1 MKIGFENKT
10 LSCYKEIYHQ
20 TKYIQE
26 TCENVV
32 PDTNDDIGKIA
43 SVQSCVH
50 LKSKDLTGRGVLIS
64 GEAVAAVIYVTENER
79 NVSFVKLSKQF
90 SVEYEI
96 SEIEADILPQIKLDV
111 QNTEAR
117 IINPRKI
124 SVTFE
129 ICGDLSCYKS
139 ADVSIQT
146 VIDKSVDSK
155 IHAKYETVPMTGVNA
170 VCEKTF
176 TLSEQL
182 IFPGGKPVPAQIA
195 MVKSSFDLN
204 ESQNVG
210 SKLIIKGNM
219 NLCVCYLSDE
229 VNYPV
234 KAEFSTPFSQ
244 IIDVGVDEVDSYS
257 TIVEISAVYYDIINT
272 ISGEKALDIEIHA
285 VLQICSREN
294 REIKYIS
301 DVYSNLMPAVCTTEN
316 QKLTNSCQVQQIKL
330 IADER
335 ISVVEDCSDVLSVF
349 TGISQLN
356 IQPEKI
362 SASVNLD
369 IVYRTRNGNLSA
381 VRRIISVS
389 GECSRQ
395 PERMIS
401 AVLADVYLR
410 PDGAYIDAHAAI
422 DVKYLTTN
430 QIEISRVAGVELDEE
445 NIFDFSS
452 FPAVCLVRAEEETLW
467 SIAKKYHSS
476 VEKICASNQTE
487 DGIKGKL
494 LLIPRS
500 I

>member
-257 TIVEISAVYYDIINT
+257 TIVEISAVY
-272 ISGEKALDIEIHA
+272 
-285 VLQICSREN
+285 
-294 REIKYIS
+294 
-301 DVYSNLMPAVCTTEN
+301 
-316 QKLTNSCQVQQIKL
+316 
-330 IADER
+330 
-335 ISVVEDCSDVLSVF
+335 
-349 TGISQLN
+349 
-356 IQPEKI
+356 
-362 SASVNLD
+362 
-369 IVYRTRNGNLSA
+369 
-381 VRRIISVS
+381 
-389 GECSRQ
+389 
-395 PERMIS
+395 
-401 AVLADVYLR
+401 
-410 PDGAYIDAHAAI
+410 
-422 DVKYLTTN
+422 
-430 QIEISRVAGVELDEE
+430 
-445 NIFDFSS
+445 
-452 FPAVCLVRAEEETLW
+452 
-467 SIAKKYHSS
+467 
-476 VEKICASNQTE
+476 
-487 DGIKGKL
+487 
-494 LLIPRS
+494 
-500 I
+500 